1 MTNVGFVSAVQYKE
15 NKDLIVVRARAPG
28 HLTDI
33 FGPLT
38 EEICSPDRDY
48 SWRTILTRKEF
59 EEGILNSIKKIDYT
73 NFKNSVQDEDLHDA
87 YLDVWTDMFM
97 YQREVN
103 KKIGLKPSYLYYDMP
118 KEEQDRYQ
126 DWWLERLE

>member
-103 KKIGLKPSYLYYDMP
+103 KKIGLKSSYADMMT
-118 KEEQDRYQ
+118 KEEYDSYDQ
-126 DWWLERLE
+126 WWKERLT

>member
-1 MTNVGFVSAVQYKE
+1 MTNRGFISAVQYK
-15 NKDLIVVRARAPG
+15 NNPNLIVVRARAPG
-28 HLTDI
+28 HLVEI
-33 FGPLT
+33 FGPQT
-38 EEICSPDRDY
+38 EEICSPNNDY

-59 EEGILNSIKKIDYT
+59 EEGVVNAMRNIDYT

-103 KKIGLKPSYLYYDMP
+103 KKIGLTSGYANMMT
-118 KEEQDRYQ
+118 KEEYDSYDQ
-126 DWWLERLE
+126 WWKERLA